1 MTDEMATLI
10 MTTLLI
16 SATAGGVTYGL
27 LMQFHQR
34 TLLAG
39 VRLGW
44 FVILFALVTI
54 VFFRQ
59 EVFVGYYWLYPIGIT
74 IGAAVFIA
82 RDFARRSDLMVLLV
96 LDLIFGL
103 VLLGIVTA
111 VIGPHSGIPL
121 TILLPIVVLAAVAW
135 GAHLFRRLHID
146 RGNAAAAARA
156 RLVKLWAFALM
167 PVILFGGL
175 ALIGGL
181 PVEPLSPGQ

>member
-16 SATAGGVTYGL
+16 SATAGGVTYAL

-44 FVILFALVTI
+44 FVVLFALVTV
-54 VFFRQ
+54 VFFR
-59 EVFVGYYWLYPIGIT
+59 EGSFIGFHWIYPLGIT

-82 RDFARRSDLMVLLV
+82 RDFARRSDMMVLLV

-103 VLLGIVTA
+103 ILLGIVTA
-111 VIGPHSGIPL
+111 IIGPHSGIPL
-121 TILLPIVVLAAVAW
+121 VILLPIVVLAALAW
-135 GAHLFRRLHID
+135 GAHLFRRLHLE
-146 RGNAAAAARA
+146 RGNAEAAARA

-167 PVILFGGL
+167 PVCLFGGL
-175 ALIGGL
+175 ALLGGV
-181 PVEPLSPGQ
+181 PVEPLPASQ